1 MNFDRSNAAV
11 LSFVD
16 SRAKECERRLVG
28 PLQEESSRRA
38 AREVE
43 MRRFYN
49 PMAAM
54 AVGEARYDGLEGWA
68 QEESVGVW
76 RCLVKCRHQSAIVW

>member
-1 MNFDRSNAAV
+1 M
-11 LSFVD
+11 
-16 SRAKECERRLVG
+16 G

-68 QEESVGVW
+68 RWAMPWDIKRSLLEFGDAW
-76 RCLVKCRHQSAIVW
+76 

>member
-1 MNFDRSNAAV
+1 
-11 LSFVD
+11 
-16 SRAKECERRLVG
+16 VG
-28 PLQEESSRRA
+28 PLQEQSSRRA

-54 AVGEARYDGLEGWA
+54 AVVEARYDGLEGWA
-68 QEESVGVW
+68 RW
-76 RCLVKCRHQSAIVW
+76 AMP